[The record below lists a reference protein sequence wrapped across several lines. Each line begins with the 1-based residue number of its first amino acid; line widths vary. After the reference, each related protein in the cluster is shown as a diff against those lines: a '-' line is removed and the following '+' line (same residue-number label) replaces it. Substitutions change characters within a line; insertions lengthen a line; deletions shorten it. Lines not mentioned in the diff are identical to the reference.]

1 MSYTLRAW
9 RRQLLSQDR
18 GIVRV
23 HAPDFG
29 VVELAGL
36 VHVYGS
42 GLVNIPGY
50 GPVLVPDHGS
60 RPRTKTPLL
69 PGTTRPGRPTTTH
82 NDNDAY
88 PTIQHNNIDRAPRAR
103 RGHDRQHVNPTRVG
117 RRRGR
122 SADIPTV
129 LDGHTADW
137 HGGRRRSR
145 RRRTGRRMRLFHP
158 SVNRNGLL

>member
-60 RPRTKTPLL
+60 RTRTKTPLL
-69 PGTTRPGRPTTTH
+69 PGTTRPAAPQPPTTTTTLTR
-82 NDNDAY
+82 
-88 PTIQHNNIDRAPRAR
+88 PSSTQHRPCSRGR

-122 SADIPTV
+122 SGDLPTV

>member
-88 PTIQHNNIDRAPRAR
+88 PTIQHNNIDRAPEDDAATTGNTSIRLALAAAEAAVLTSQPCSM
-103 RGHDRQHVNPTRVG
+103 GTPLIGTVVEGGVVG
-117 RRRGR
+117 G
-122 SADIPTV
+122 ALV
-129 LDGHTADW
+129 AE
-137 HGGRRRSR
+137 
-145 RRRTGRRMRLFHP
+145 
-158 SVNRNGLL
+158 